1 MKKIRQ
7 IILLIIA
14 IALPIIAIVTGQ
26 NLDLAFFAVI
36 SVCALFKRKLVFP
49 IILIFLILSLFQLR
63 LDMYNLLNF
72 LNIIMFM
79 ILAYRFWTDMEG
91 KTFNK
96 SYTINVKGIFIV
108 SFVIQ
113 ISSLLLYFVN
123 YQGGIDI
130 IGNLINWFIIMIF
143 FLGFFLFIVRNINCF
158 KFFLAGGILQL
169 LLLLAKFF
177 FYKVLVFSTSIY
189 LILFIIF
196 MFLIIDAKR
205 DYHR

>member
-14 IALPIIAIVTGQ
+14 ISLPIIAIVTGQ